1 MAGGKYGISYIWMDC
16 LYAVWIA
23 YRKNIAVENQVRS
36 RETAGEKGEVWRTK
50 EAPSGTDFF

>member
-1 MAGGKYGISYIWMDC
+1 MRLGGGGGRR
-16 LYAVWIA
+16 
-23 YRKNIAVENQVRS
+23 RKNTAVENQLRS